1 MMSENPFELLQLPP
15 TAGEEEAVR
24 QGARLAQRA
33 PDESARNAIR
43 QAVRQLT
50 GAAEERAL
58 HALLTHPR
66 PEHGNADLERFLAAH
81 RRGPAAEAH
90 PQPCP
95 SLDLEEVRALLRQV
109 LAAEIEPPA
118 MALEPVIADDPP
130 EEIARQTAEALWQ
143 SLVSDS
149 RA

>member
-1 MMSENPFELLQLPP
+1 MTENPFELLLLSP

-50 GAAEERAL
+50 GSPEESAL
-58 HALLTHPR
+58 CALLTHPR
-66 PEHGNADLERFLAAH
+66 PEHANSDLDRFQAAF
-81 RRGPAAEAH
+81 RRAPAAEAN

-95 SLDLEEVRALLRQV
+95 ALDVEEVRILLAQV
-109 LAAEIEPPA
+109 LAAEMESSTLP
-118 MALEPVIADDPP
+118 LEAVVEEETP